1 MQQAT
6 TTVAGIGIDVSGAKL
21 DLAVRFSN
29 LSYLDGSFDNNVS
42 GIKSL
47 LSVLKRQETARAVP
61 LVIESTGN
69 CHLQSAL
76 MIKQRNYSVK
86 VINPVLTKKFQKSS
100 VRNAKSDKIDARRL
114 ADIAVLEADL
124 PDFTANTDVIASK
137 KLASYLSHLEK
148 TKQQLLA
155 SLKQLRQ
162 TTEILK
168 INVNLKPID
177 KALDKIDE
185 QIKVLQMAL
194 VKKLPEKAR
203 QLAMNTKGVSMEKI
217 AVLISLVDGKKFENR
232 NQLIAFVGLDIAL
245 RQSGSWRGKQKLS
258 KRGNA
263 YARKILYQIA
273 WGLKQH
279 NQLYRDYYNRL
290 RLERKKHYNTAMV
303 ATARKFLRYLFA
315 YYFNEQNV

>member
-1 MQQAT
+1 
-6 TTVAGIGIDVSGAKL
+6 
-21 DLAVRFSN
+21 
-29 LSYLDGSFDNNVS
+29 
-42 GIKSL
+42 
-47 LSVLKRQETARAVP
+47 
-61 LVIESTGN
+61 
-69 CHLQSAL
+69 
-76 MIKQRNYSVK
+76 
-86 VINPVLTKKFQKSS
+86 
-100 VRNAKSDKIDARRL
+100 
-114 ADIAVLEADL
+114 
-124 PDFTANTDVIASK
+124 
-137 KLASYLSHLEK
+137 
-148 TKQQLLA
+148 
-155 SLKQLRQ
+155 
-162 TTEILK
+162 
-168 INVNLKPID
+168 
-177 KALDKIDE
+177 
-185 QIKVLQMAL
+185 MAL

-232 NQLIAFVGLDIAL
+232 DQLIAFVGLDIAL